1 MDDSGG
7 AIHEQSSWKAGRGL
21 RAEGGGSGGGAGRL
35 GVGGGEYRSGNT
47 QSRGCPLNPLAAPVN
62 RDAGPALL
70 RRVMP

>member
-21 RAEGGGSGGGAGRL
+21 RADEGGR
-35 GVGGGEYRSGNT
+35 EYRSGNT